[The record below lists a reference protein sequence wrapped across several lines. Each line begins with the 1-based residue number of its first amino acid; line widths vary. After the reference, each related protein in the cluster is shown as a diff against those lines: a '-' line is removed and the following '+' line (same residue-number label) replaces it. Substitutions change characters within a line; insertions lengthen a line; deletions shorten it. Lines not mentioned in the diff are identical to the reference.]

1 MYRYLTSLSLLLCSC
16 GGTKQEPA
24 KNTVEVSTP
33 AVKKDS
39 TPQAVPQNAVKKDS
53 TPQAV
58 LPNAVKK
65 DSTPQNAASKA
76 ACNSPKGDLLESF
89 SQNNTQFQ
97 RFRLKENTDK
107 PFWFKVTLSDGSCKI
122 VPDKG
127 WEEGNHANSQ
137 FKDFDGDGLK
147 DWIQDSKWSY
157 KVVLFS
163 KADNFF
169 TQPIDGDFS
178 GEQKDFDKTKSLKW
192 QYMEDKMGGTYELY
206 RLVNRKK
213 VVYSSVSVSDDEISV
228 HNNGVE
234 DKSAD
239 TKALKDDGKVVQNYW
254 RKNLAKIVR

>member
-16 GGTKQEPA
+16 GGTKQEPV
-24 KNTVEVSTP
+24 KNTAEVSTP

-58 LPNAVKK
+58 
-65 DSTPQNAASKA
+65 PQNAASKA
-76 ACNSPKGDLLESF
+76 DCNSPKGELIESF

-107 PFWFKVTLSDGSCKI
+107 PFWFKVTSSDGSCKI

-127 WEEGNHANSQ
+127 WEEGNHENSQ
-137 FKDFDGDGLK
+137 FKDWDGDGFK

-169 TQPIDGDFS
+169 TQPIDGDFC

-192 QYMEDKMGGTYELY
+192 QYMEDKRGGTYELY

-213 VVYSSVSVSDDEISV
+213 VVYSSVSASDEEIRV
-228 HNNGVE
+228 NNNGVE

-239 TKALKDDGKVVQNYW
+239 AKALKDDEKAIQKYW
-254 RKNLAKIVR
+254 QKNLAKIVR